1 MCLKTN
7 CKYIEIWEIKDDVKV
22 ALHYDTTNKPI
33 FIQFWDYN
41 LGLDEDYK
49 LKSKKNKTRK
59 NKRRIS
65 FI

>member
-1 MCLKTN
+1 MCLLTN

-22 ALHYDTTNKPI
+22 ALHYDNTNTPI

-41 LGLDEDYK
+41 LGIDADYK
-49 LKSKKNKTRK
+49 MKSKNNKTRK
-59 NKRRIS
+59 IRRKIS

>member
-1 MCLKTN
+1 MCLKKD
-7 CKYIEIWEIKDDVKV
+7 CIYIEIWEIKDGVKV

-41 LGLDEDYK
+41 LGIDTEYQM
-49 LKSKKNKTRK
+49 KSKNNKTRK
-59 NKRRIS
+59 NRRKIS

>member
-22 ALHYDTTNKPI
+22 ALHYGTTNKPI

-41 LGLDEDYK
+41 LGIDADYK

-59 NKRRIS
+59 NKPRIS